1 MTRVNTRSSQTRE
14 TNERVQ
20 KDYVFEE
27 PSLTNI
33 PNAVEEKFKN
43 SGMTL
48 GWLRI
53 DLKGNEDYQNIG
65 KKQQQGWEF
74 VTPEE
79 VPEMGATSIVR
90 KEGRYAGVVCRGD
103 LALGKIPT
111 FKLDA
116 KKAHYL
122 KKSGEMMDAVNQQL
136 MSQSNSQSPISN
148 TSKSSVTKGRR
159 PSFQD

>member
-1 MTRVNTRSSQTRE
+1 MTRNNIRSSQTRE
-14 TNERVQ
+14 TNERAQ

-27 PSLTNI
+27 PSATNI
-33 PNAVEEKFKN
+33 PDVVNEKFKN

-53 DLKGNEDYQNIG
+53 DLKDKEDYQNIG

-90 KEGRYAGVVCRGD
+90 KEGRYTGVVCRGD

-111 FKLDA
+111 FKLEA

-122 KKSGEMMDAVNQQL
+122 KKSGQMMDAVNQQL

-159 PSFQD
+159 PTFQD

>member
-122 KKSGEMMDAVNQQL
+122 KKSHEMMDAVNQQL
-136 MSQSNSQSPISN
+136 MSQSNSQAPISN

>member
-1 MTRVNTRSSQTRE
+1 MTRNNIRSSQTRE
-14 TNERVQ
+14 TNERAQ

-53 DLKGNEDYQNIG
+53 DLKGKEDYQNIG

-122 KKSGEMMDAVNQQL
+122 KKSNEMMDAVNQQL
-136 MSQSNSQSPISN
+136 MSQSNSQAPISN

>member
-1 MTRVNTRSSQTRE
+1 MTRNNTRSSQTRE
-14 TNERVQ
+14 TTERVQ
-20 KDYVFEE
+20 TDYVFEE
-27 PSLTNI
+27 PNLTAI
-33 PNAVEEKFKN
+33 PDSVKQKFTN

-79 VPEMGATSIVR
+79 VPEMGATSVVR
-90 KEGRYAGVVCRGD
+90 KEGRYTGVVCRGD

-111 FKLDA
+111 FKLEA
-116 KKAHYL
+116 KKKHYL
-122 KKSGEMMDAVNQQL
+122 NKSKEMMNAVNTQL
-136 MSQSNSQSPISN
+136 MGQSNSQMPISN
-148 TSKSSVTKGRR
+148 NSKSSVTKGRK
-159 PSFQD
+159 PSFQE

>member
-1 MTRVNTRSSQTRE
+1 MTRVNTRSSQVRE
-14 TNERVQ
+14 ANERAQ
-20 KDYVFEE
+20 TEYVFEE
-27 PSLTNI
+27 PSQTQI
-33 PNAVEEKFKN
+33 PKGVEEKFKN

-79 VPEMGATSIVR
+79 VPEMGATSVVR

-122 KKSGEMMDAVNQQL
+122 KKSHEMMDAVNQQL
-136 MSQSNSQSPISN
+136 MSQSNSQAPISN

>member
-1 MTRVNTRSSQTRE
+1 MTRVNTRSSQERE
-14 TNERVQ
+14 ANERAQ
-20 KDYVFEE
+20 TEYVFEE

-122 KKSGEMMDAVNQQL
+122 KKSNEMMDAVNQQL
-136 MSQSNSQSPISN
+136 MSQSNSQAPISN

>member
-122 KKSGEMMDAVNQQL
+122 KKSNEMMDAVNQQL
-136 MSQSNSQSPISN
+136 MSQSNSQAPISN

>member
-1 MTRVNTRSSQTRE
+1 MTRVNTRSSQTRD
-14 TNERVQ
+14 TNERAQ
-20 KDYVFEE
+20 TEYVFEE
-27 PSLTNI
+27 PSQTQI
-33 PNAVEEKFKN
+33 PKGVEEKFKN

-53 DLKGNEDYQNIG
+53 DLKDKEDYQNIG

-111 FKLDA
+111 FKLEA

-122 KKSGEMMDAVNQQL
+122 KKSGQMMDAVNQQL
-136 MSQSNSQSPISN
+136 MNQSTSQMPISN

>member
-1 MTRVNTRSSQTRE
+1 MTRNNIRSSQTRE
-14 TNERVQ
+14 TNERAQ

-111 FKLDA
+111 FKLEA

-122 KKSGEMMDAVNQQL
+122 KKSGQMMDAVNQQL
-136 MSQSNSQSPISN
+136 MNQSTSQMPISN

>member
-1 MTRVNTRSSQTRE
+1 MTRINTRSSQTRE

-122 KKSGEMMDAVNQQL
+122 KKSNEMMDAVNQQL
-136 MSQSNSQSPISN
+136 MSQSNSQAPISN

>member
-1 MTRVNTRSSQTRE
+1 MTRNNIRSSQTRE
-14 TNERVQ
+14 TNERAQ

-103 LALGKIPT
+103 LALGKITT

-122 KKSGEMMDAVNQQL
+122 KKSNEMMDAVNQQL
-136 MSQSNSQSPISN
+136 MSQSNSQAPISN

>member
-27 PSLTNI
+27 PSLTNV
-33 PNAVEEKFKN
+33 PTAVEEKFKN

-122 KKSGEMMDAVNQQL
+122 KKSNEMMDAVNQQL
-136 MSQSNSQSPISN
+136 MSQSNSQAPISN

>member
-1 MTRVNTRSSQTRE
+1 
-14 TNERVQ
+14 
-20 KDYVFEE
+20 
-27 PSLTNI
+27 
-33 PNAVEEKFKN
+33 
-43 SGMTL
+43 MTL

-79 VPEMGATSIVR
+79 VPEMGATSVVR

-122 KKSGEMMDAVNQQL
+122 KKSHEMMDAVNQQL
-136 MSQSNSQSPISN
+136 MSQSNSQAPISN

>member
-27 PSLTNI
+27 PSLTNV
-33 PNAVEEKFKN
+33 PTAVEEKFKN

-53 DLKGNEDYQNIG
+53 DLKDKEDYQNIG

-111 FKLDA
+111 FKLEA

-122 KKSGEMMDAVNQQL
+122 KKSGQMMDAVNQQL
-136 MSQSNSQSPISN
+136 MNQSTSQMPISN

>member
-1 MTRVNTRSSQTRE
+1 MTRNNIRSSQTRE
-14 TNERVQ
+14 TNERAQ

-122 KKSGEMMDAVNQQL
+122 KKSNEMMDAVNQQL
-136 MSQSNSQSPISN
+136 MSQSNSQAPISN

>member
-1 MTRVNTRSSQTRE
+1 MTRINTRSSQTRE

-65 KKQQQGWEF
+65 KKQQQGW
-74 VTPEE
+74 
-79 VPEMGATSIVR
+79 G
-90 KEGRYAGVVCRGD
+90 
-103 LALGKIPT
+103 L
-111 FKLDA
+111 
-116 KKAHYL
+116 
-122 KKSGEMMDAVNQQL
+122 
-136 MSQSNSQSPISN
+136 
-148 TSKSSVTKGRR
+148 
-159 PSFQD
+159 

>member
-14 TNERVQ
+14 TNERAQ
-20 KDYVFEE
+20 TEYVFEE
-27 PSLTNI
+27 PSQTQI
-33 PNAVEEKFKN
+33 PNGVEEKFKN

-53 DLKGNEDYQNIG
+53 DLKGKEDYQNIG

-79 VPEMGATSIVR
+79 VPEMGATSVVR

-122 KKSGEMMDAVNQQL
+122 KKSHEMMDAVNQQL
-136 MSQSNSQSPISN
+136 MSQSNSQAPISN

>member
-1 MTRVNTRSSQTRE
+1 MTRTNTRSSQTRD
-14 TNERVQ
+14 TNERAQ
-20 KDYVFEE
+20 TEYVFEE
-27 PSLTNI
+27 PSQTQI
-33 PNAVEEKFKN
+33 PKGVEEKFKN

-53 DLKGNEDYQNIG
+53 DLKDKEDYQNIG

-79 VPEMGATSIVR
+79 VPEMGATSVVR
-90 KEGRYAGVVCRGD
+90 KEGRYSGVVCRGD

-111 FKLDA
+111 FKLEA

-122 KKSGEMMDAVNQQL
+122 NKSKEMMNAVNYQL
-136 MSQSNSQSPISN
+136 MGDKSNPLPVSN
-148 TSKSSVTKGRR
+148 TSKSSVTKGRT
-159 PSFQD
+159 PKFQD

>member
-1 MTRVNTRSSQTRE
+1 MTRNNIRSSQTRE
-14 TNERVQ
+14 TNERAQ

-27 PSLTNI
+27 PSATNI
-33 PNAVEEKFKN
+33 PDVVNEKFKN

-53 DLKGNEDYQNIG
+53 DLKDKEDYQNIG

-90 KEGRYAGVVCRGD
+90 KEGRYTGVVCRGD

-111 FKLDA
+111 FKLEA

-122 KKSGEMMDAVNQQL
+122 KKSNQMMDAVNQQL
-136 MSQSNSQSPISN
+136 MSQSNSQAPISN

-159 PSFQD
+159 PTFQD

>member
-27 PSLTNI
+27 PSLTNV
-33 PNAVEEKFKN
+33 PTAVEEKFKN

-79 VPEMGATSIVR
+79 VPEMGATSVVR

-111 FKLDA
+111 FKLEA

-122 KKSGEMMDAVNQQL
+122 KKSGEMMDAVNKQL
-136 MSQSNSQSPISN
+136 MSQSNSQAPISN